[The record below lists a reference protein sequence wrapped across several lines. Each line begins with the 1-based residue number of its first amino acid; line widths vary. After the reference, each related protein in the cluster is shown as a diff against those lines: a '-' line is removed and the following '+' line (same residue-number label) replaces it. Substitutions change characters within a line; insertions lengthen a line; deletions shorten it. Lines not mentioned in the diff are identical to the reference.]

1 MQMKKVLITGGTGL
15 VGSRLS
21 VLLQN
26 KGYEVAMLS
35 RKPGQIGKIKL
46 YQWDL
51 NQGIID
57 ESAFKDTFAIIHLA
71 GAGVADHRW
80 TDAYKKEI
88 LDSRVQSAQLLEKY
102 LNKHKIERLVSA
114 SAVGYYG
121 DRGSEWLS
129 ETSAPGNSY
138 LADVCIQWENAVNQL
153 KPLVGSLAMIRIG
166 IVLSTKGGALPA
178 MDKTAKLGLGA
189 YLGNGQQFTPWIHI
203 DDLCRMFMYLL
214 ENPSLTGAFNGSAPE
229 PITNKALTK
238 AITVV
243 SNKPF
248 IPVPAPAFALKV
260 ILGEQADM
268 VLMSNRTSSQK
279 IVESGFSFQF
289 TNVEAALKD
298 LYATKN

>member
-1 MQMKKVLITGGTGL
+1 MKKVLITGGTGL

-21 VLLQN
+21 SLLQE
-26 KGYEVAMLS
+26 KGYDVAMLS
-35 RKPGQIGKIKL
+35 RNPGQKGTIKL

-51 NQGIID
+51 NKGFID

-80 TDAYKKEI
+80 TNAYKKEI
-88 LDSRVQSAQLLEKY
+88 LDSRVKSAQLLEKY
-102 LNKHKIERLVSA
+102 LNKFKVERLVSA

-129 ETSAPGNSY
+129 ETSVAGNSF
-138 LADVCIQWENAVNQL
+138 LADVCLQWENAVNKLQ
-153 KPLVGSLAMIRIG
+153 PLVDSLAMIRIG

-203 DDLCRMFMYLL
+203 DDLCRMFIFLL
-214 ENPSLTGAFNGSAPE
+214 EHPEFSGAYNGSAPE
-229 PITNKALTK
+229 PITNKALIK

-243 SNKPF
+243 ANKPF
-248 IPVPAPAFALKV
+248 IPVPAPALALKL
-260 ILGEQADM
+260 IMGEQADM
-268 VLMSNRTSSQK
+268 VLMSNRTSSEK
-279 IVESGFSFQF
+279 IDKAGFSFQF
-289 TNVEAALKD
+289 THVEAALKD
-298 LYATKN
+298 LYKFKN